1 MASIYRV
8 HLIVLNITNK
18 ISNRALI
25 YNGKEPINLIWY
37 SEFHASIR
45 KQSSANL
52 IIQCKRRYIGFT
64 MYGLLCYVMSS
75 CHDVSLYLFW

>member
-1 MASIYRV
+1 M
-8 HLIVLNITNK
+8 LNITNK

-25 YNGKEPINLIWY
+25 YIYNDKEPINLIWY

-52 IIQCKRRYIGFT
+52 IIQQGGVGETAKRE
-64 MYGLLCYVMSS
+64 L
-75 CHDVSLYLFW
+75 

>member
-1 MASIYRV
+1 MYISVCMCVYMWICIYIYIYIIMASIYRV

-37 SEFHASIR
+37 S
-45 KQSSANL
+45 
-52 IIQCKRRYIGFT
+52 GFI
-64 MYGLLCYVMSS
+64 
-75 CHDVSLYLFW
+75 